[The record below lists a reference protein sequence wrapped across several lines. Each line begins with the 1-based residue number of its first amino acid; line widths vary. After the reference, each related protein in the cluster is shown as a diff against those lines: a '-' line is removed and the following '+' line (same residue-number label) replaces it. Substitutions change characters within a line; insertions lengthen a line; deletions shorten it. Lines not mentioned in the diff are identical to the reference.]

1 VWGDLMAGLPYGLPA
16 PGDAGLDNTHTWGR
30 TYWGGA
36 MFCLLADVRIRRQ
49 TNDRYGLRDAL
60 RAIVGAGGNMET
72 TWPLTRA
79 LEVGDR
85 AAGVPV
91 LMKLYEEMKAT
102 PVKPNLPQLWS
113 RLGIETSRNSIT
125 FDDAAPCA
133 STRRAIAA
141 DKSN

>member
-1 VWGDLMAGLPYGLPA
+1 
-16 PGDAGLDNTHTWGR
+16 
-30 TYWGGA
+30 

-72 TWPLTRA
+72 TWSITRA
-79 LEVGDR
+79 LELGDR

-102 PVKPNLPQLWS
+102 PGK
-113 RLGIETSRNSIT
+113 T
-125 FDDAAPCA
+125 
-133 STRRAIAA
+133 
-141 DKSN
+141 